1 MRQRFIQSFSTSG
14 TEQTAIDEGLVGK
27 PYVCYIQDGRYIDW
41 NTKDK
46 TPDDRLIVVYN
57 ITGTG
62 ETAILNVTTGIEKI
76 ELEDGTVVPIANS
89 YQFQETGLTTLY
101 FTLTQVGAA
110 TRTYARQFYGCTSI
124 VSVITPLDLTYLDNS
139 TFGACSSL
147 EDIKMPGVVSFANYA
162 FDGCSSLT
170 DLVLPSGLTEISQ
183 YCFRNCTGLSSVVVP
198 ESVGSMYSS
207 CFYGCGSL
215 TDLTVLRTEPP
226 TLGMYAIPSTT
237 YIYVPDASVSAYKAA
252 QNWAEHADHIKGI
265 SEKPE

>member
-1 MRQRFIQSFSTSG
+1 MRYIQYFKTAAE
-14 TEQTAIDEGLVGK
+14 EQAAIDNKELGK
-27 PYVCYIQDGRYIDW
+27 PYVVFVQDGQYIDW

-62 ETAILNVTTGIEKI
+62 ETVILNVTTGIEKI
-76 ELEDGTVVPIANS
+76 ELEDGTVIPIANS

-101 FTLTQVGAA
+101 FTLTHQGAA

-124 VSVITPLDLTYLDNS
+124 VSVITPLDLTYLDYS

-147 EDIKMPGVVSFANYA
+147 DDIKIPGVVSFANCA

-170 DLVLPSGLTEISQ
+170 DFVLPSGLTGISQ

-226 TLGMYAIPSTT
+226 TLGKYAIPNTA
-237 YIYVPDASVSAYKAA
+237 YIYVPDASVSTYKAA
-252 QNWAEHADHIKGI
+252 QNWSEHADHIKGI